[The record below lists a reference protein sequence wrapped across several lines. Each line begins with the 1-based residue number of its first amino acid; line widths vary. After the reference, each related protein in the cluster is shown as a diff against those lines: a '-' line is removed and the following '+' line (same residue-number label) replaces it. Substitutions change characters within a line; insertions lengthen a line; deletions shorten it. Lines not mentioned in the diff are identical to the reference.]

1 MVDLTVELAGLR
13 LKNPVLL
20 ASGTCGYGR
29 ELSEYFDLASLGGIM
44 VKGTTLRPRS
54 GNITPRIAETPA
66 GLLNSVG
73 LQNPGV
79 KKVIE
84 TEIPWLAK
92 QGLGIIV
99 NIAGES
105 PADYAAMAETLDPVA
120 GIDAL
125 EVNISCPNVE
135 AGGLAFGTDAKVAA
149 DIISWVRAKTKLP
162 VIAKLSPN
170 VTDIT
175 EIARAVEAAGA
186 DIISLI
192 NTLQGMVIDVETG
205 KPVLSRMMG
214 GLSGP
219 AVKPVAVRM
228 VWQVYKAVKTPIIGM
243 GGITTA
249 ADALEF
255 IMAGAKAVAI
265 GSATLTNP
273 CAALNV
279 AEGLAEWLVAKGVAN
294 INELVGIAHRG

>member
-279 AEGLAEWLVAKGVAN
+279 AEGLAEWLVAKGVIN